1 MVALT
6 GDFRKKISLISTFES
21 REYGRNNEVVVW
33 RGSTML
39 LLKLIICQ
47 VSLYPKIIH
56 AHFVVMRL
64 ASGRHARPYE
74 MGLSSIKIETKTR
87 LWAFALH
94 DLVE

>member
-1 MVALT
+1 MI
-6 GDFRKKISLISTFES
+6 FKNIKYKIKKSLISTFES

-56 AHFVVMRL
+56 VHFVVMRL

-74 MGLSSIKIETKTR
+74 MGLSFIKRENKTCF
-87 LWAFALH
+87 WAFALH

>member
-1 MVALT
+1 MI
-6 GDFRKKISLISTFES
+6 FKNIKYKIKKSLISTFES

-56 AHFVVMRL
+56 VH
-64 ASGRHARPYE
+64 
-74 MGLSSIKIETKTR
+74 
-87 LWAFALH
+87 LWL
-94 DLVE
+94 